1 MGDEMTKNAKAI
13 LDIIDNSDIHPTAE
27 QIYLELC
34 QSSSKMA
41 LATVYNNLSILK
53 EQRLIRKISV
63 EGYPDRYD
71 KIKKHDH
78 LICQKCGKLSD
89 IVLEDLTAQLQS
101 QMDEKLL
108 SYDLKISYI
117 CPECQKKDN
126 Q

>member
-1 MGDEMTKNAKAI
+1 MTKNAKAI
-13 LDIIDNSDIHPTAE
+13 LDIINKSKTHPTAE
-27 QIYLELC
+27 QIYLGLC

-41 LATVYNNLSILK
+41 LATVYNNLSMLN
-53 EQRLIRKISV
+53 ERGFIRKISV

-101 QMDEKLL
+101 QIDDELL
-108 SYDLKISYI
+108 GYDLKISYI
-117 CPECQKKDN
+117 CPECRTKN
-126 Q
+126 